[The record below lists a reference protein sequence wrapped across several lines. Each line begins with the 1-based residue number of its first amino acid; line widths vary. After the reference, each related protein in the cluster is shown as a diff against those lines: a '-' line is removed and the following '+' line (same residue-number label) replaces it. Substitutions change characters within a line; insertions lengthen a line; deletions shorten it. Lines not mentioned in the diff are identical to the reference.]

1 MMTKDELVEKVK
13 PFAVEMVNTLAS
25 KQHVFNKHL
34 STIIDCKNEGVPNKL
49 IVEAIN
55 LHLNQNTKITLQYFK
70 NLLFRSGY
78 KKQPTASL
86 PKTINEISKSNHR
99 KFGNFDLPEAKT
111 FKHNPQ
117 SDNELFT
124 KE

>member
-1 MMTKDELVEKVK
+1 MTKDELVEKVK
-13 PFAVEMVNTLAS
+13 PFAIEMVNTLAS

-34 STIIDCKNEGVPNKL
+34 STIIDCKNEGIRNKL

-55 LHLNQNTKITLQYFK
+55 VHLNQKNKITLQYFK

-78 KKQPTASL
+78 KKQPTTSL
-86 PKTINEISKSNHR
+86 PKTNNEISKKNHR
-99 KFGNFDLPEAKT
+99 KFGNFDLPEEKT

>member
-1 MMTKDELVEKVK
+1 MMTKNELVEKVK

-25 KQHVFNKHL
+25 KQHVFNKYL

-78 KKQPTASL
+78 KKH
-86 PKTINEISKSNHR
+86 PKSPLIKDEISNKNPKR
-99 KFGNFDLPEAKT
+99 FGNFQIPEEKT

>member
-1 MMTKDELVEKVK
+1 MMTKDELFEKVK
-13 PFAVEMVNTLAS
+13 PFAVEMINTLAS
-25 KQHVFNKHL
+25 KQHVFNKYL

-78 KKQPTASL
+78 KKQPKSPL
-86 PKTINEISKSNHR
+86 IKDEISNKNPKR
-99 KFGNFDLPEAKT
+99 FGNFQIPEEKT